1 MNGTDVK
8 RGPEMKITHIKYKYM
23 AALVVMAALACSCGS
38 QSTENQAK
46 GEEETQAEETDQA
59 EGERRAEEADQVA
72 GQTAEA
78 EEAGSADAEETA
90 GGEPADDVPVN
101 AVESPESRKK
111 KEMFGED
118 CIAEQCFEVELNG
131 CEGTVWFVPFA
142 PSKNQSEFRMQIIR
156 DGEILSDITPYVSK
170 KAGGKKFSSL
180 DAVSF
185 WDVNYDGFTDI
196 VTVVTYGDT
205 QSVVVYYGD
214 MFKCEEEYWSFIS
227 EEELSENLSAKADRP
242 MTIAG
247 IRNLLTGG
255 KKNGE
260 FENYAEAYEAVI
272 TLSELEGLAAS
283 VTKYGGEFL
292 YDLIYVNEDEI
303 PELASGRTGYFV
315 NLYTYRDGTLYTL
328 MNHWAYGA
336 GGNTGYEY
344 AARKNSMR
352 NYNADQAGAIMNTSY
367 MRINGENEIETP
379 MWIESINYIDSNEN
393 GMMDEGEEYG
403 AGPDYINGKKASP
416 EEVEAVYAA
425 YDMGDYQYIEGRMT
439 VEDVRKALK
448 SY

>member
-1 MNGTDVK
+1 
-8 RGPEMKITHIKYKYM
+8 MKITHIKYKYM

-46 GEEETQAEETDQA
+46 EEEETQEEETDQA

-72 GQTAEA
+72 GQAAEA
-78 EEAGSADAEETA
+78 EEAGAADAEETA
-90 GGEPADDVPVN
+90 GGEPADDVSVN

-142 PSKNQSEFRMQIIR
+142 PSKNQSEFRMQVMR
-156 DGEILSDITPYVSK
+156 DGEVLAGITPYVPA
-170 KAGGKKFSSL
+170 KASGKKFQSL

-185 WDVNYDGFTDI
+185 WDVNFDGFTDI
-196 VTVVTYGDT
+196 VTIATYGDT
-205 QSVVVYYGD
+205 QFAAVYYGD
-214 MFKCEEEYWSFIS
+214 MFQYEEEYWSFIS
-227 EEELSENLSAKADRP
+227 EDELSENLSAQADRP

-247 IRNLLTGG
+247 IRRLLTGG

-260 FENYAEAYEAVI
+260 FENYAQAYEAVI
-272 TLSELEGLAAS
+272 NLSELEGLAAS

-292 YDLIYVNEDEI
+292 YDLIYVNEDEV
-303 PELASGRTGYFV
+303 PELVSGRTGYFV
-315 NLYTYRDGTLYTL
+315 NLYTYQDGTLYGL

-336 GGNTGYEY
+336 MGNTGYEY
-344 AARKNSMR
+344 SPGKNSMR
-352 NYNADQAGAIMNTSY
+352 NYNADQAGLIMNTYY
-367 MRINGENEIETP
+367 MKINERNAIETP
-379 MWIESINYIDSNEN
+379 VWIESINYIDSNGN
-393 GMMDEGEEYG
+393 GVFDEDEEYG
-403 AGPDYINGKKASP
+403 AGPEYINGEKASP
-416 EEVEAVYAA
+416 EEVEDVYAA
-425 YDMGDYQYIEGRMT
+425 YDMGEYQYIEGRMT

-448 SY
+448 LY